1 MLQMAEGYV
10 LDMALNEEKETV
22 GYRFVHL
29 GKMMDLIRAG
39 KDNKEAYESCIGTYG
54 QYEGASE
61 YIDPRK
67 E

>member
-1 MLQMAEGYV
+1 MTRNRARS
-10 LDMALNEEKETV
+10 
-22 GYRFVHL
+22 YRFVHL

-39 KDNKEAYESCIGTYG
+39 KDHKEAYESCIGTYG

>member
-1 MLQMAEGYV
+1 MAPFYW
-10 LDMALNEEKETV
+10 LRQKEKIF
-22 GYRFVHL
+22 YRRRQQQRKLPHL
-29 GKMMDLIRAG
+29 VKMMDLIRAG
-39 KDNKEAYESCIGTYG
+39 KDHKEAYESCIGTYG